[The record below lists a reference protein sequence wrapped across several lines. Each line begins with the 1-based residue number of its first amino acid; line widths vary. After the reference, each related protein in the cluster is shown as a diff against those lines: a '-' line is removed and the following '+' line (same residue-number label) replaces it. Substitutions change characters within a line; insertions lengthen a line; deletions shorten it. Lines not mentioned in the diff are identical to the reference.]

1 MFQLSRLMIG
11 HLVIFTVLNCHVSNP
26 IINLLK
32 ECSMMDWDYD
42 ISLVEF
48 YINLNTLKERVTN
61 LTYLSNEK
69 WYTYI
74 VIYLIYLLYIFVQ
87 LSFKSI
93 IEYVRS
99 NVGFI
104 NLKIDLK
111 LNYLNYLIKITRL
124 HRTNLHGFI
133 HILLEFKVFLWIWGE
148 MGIL

>member
-32 ECSMMDWDYD
+32 EWSMMDWDYD

-74 VIYLIYLLYIFVQ
+74 VTYLIYLLYIFIQ

-99 NVGFI
+99 NVGSI

-124 HRTNLHGFI
+124 HCTNLHGFI